1 MTPIMHKAVRS
12 LSILL
17 VLTLSNPAFAGLDVP
32 YPSGVERLFTE
43 QTEDGTLRV
52 PIAPWSQQ
60 SSVPHEKRSGTVT
73 VSTFEL
79 RATSITPEQVAAPI
93 RQALRDAE
101 FQITLD
107 CMSNECGGFD
117 YRVNT
122 PVVSPPNM
130 YVNLRDFQSM
140 TGTKGSDQIINIL
153 ISRIGERVY
162 IQERRVDP
170 AADAPVTT
178 SKITTLARPKIATSM
193 SYQFTQTGAVAL
205 EGLDFTSG
213 STNLGEGP
221 FSVLSELADYLRQN
235 PNTKI
240 VLVGHSDAVGVLEG
254 NIAISKQRAEAVRQ
268 RLISK
273 YDIQKS
279 RVTAEGIAYL
289 SPRASNQTPE
299 GREQNRRVEAVI
311 LQ

>member
-1 MTPIMHKAVRS
+1 MHKAARS
-12 LSILL
+12 FSIVLA
-17 VLTLSNPAFAGLDVP
+17 LTLSHPAFAGLDVP

-43 QTEDGTLRV
+43 QTENGTLRV

-73 VSTFEL
+73 ISTLEL
-79 RATSITPEQVAAPI
+79 RATSITPAQVAAPI

-101 FQITLD
+101 FQISLD

-122 PVVSPPNM
+122 PIVSPPNM
-130 YVNLRDFQSM
+130 YVNLRDFLSM
-140 TGTKGSDQIINIL
+140 TGTKGSDHIINIL
-153 ISRIGERVY
+153 ISRIGERIY

-178 SKITTLARPKIATSM
+178 SKITTIAQPKPTTNISD
-193 SYQFTQTGAVAL
+193 QFTQAGAVTL
-205 EGLDFTSG
+205 DGLDFTIG

-221 FSVLSELADYLRQN
+221 FSILSELADYLRQN

-240 VLVGHSDAVGVLEG
+240 VLVGHSDAVGGLEG
-254 NIAISKQRAEAVRQ
+254 NIAISTQRAEAVRQ

-273 YDIQKS
+273 YGIQKS
-279 RVTAEGIAYL
+279 RITAQGIAFL

-299 GREQNRRVEAVI
+299 GREQNRRVEAVV

>member
-1 MTPIMHKAVRS
+1 MHKAVRS
-12 LSILL
+12 LSIVLA
-17 VLTLSNPAFAGLDVP
+17 LTLSHPVFAGLDVP
-32 YPSGVERLFTE
+32 YPIGVERLFTE
-43 QTEDGTLRV
+43 QTENGTLRV
-52 PIAPWSQQ
+52 PVAPWSQQ
-60 SSVPHEKRSGTVT
+60 SRVPHEKRSGTVT

-79 RATSITPEQVAAPI
+79 RGTSITPEQVAAPI

-107 CMSNECGGFD
+107 CISNECGGFD

-122 PVVSPPNM
+122 PIISPPNM
-130 YVNLRDFQSM
+130 YVNLRDFLSM

-178 SKITTLARPKIATSM
+178 SQITTIARPKIATNM
-193 SYQFTQTGAVAL
+193 IDQFIQTGAITL
-205 EGLDFTSG
+205 DGLDFTSG

-221 FSVLSELADYLRQN
+221 FSILSELADYLRQN

-240 VLVGHSDAVGVLEG
+240 VLVGHSDAVGG
-254 NIAISKQRAEAVRQ
+254 
-268 RLISK
+268 
-273 YDIQKS
+273 
-279 RVTAEGIAYL
+279 
-289 SPRASNQTPE
+289 
-299 GREQNRRVEAVI
+299 
-311 LQ
+311 

>member
-1 MTPIMHKAVRS
+1 MTPIMHKAVKS
-12 LSILL
+12 LSIVLA
-17 VLTLSNPAFAGLDVP
+17 LTLSHPAFAGLDVP

-43 QTEDGTLRV
+43 QTEDGTIRV

-79 RATSITPEQVAAPI
+79 RATSITPAQVAAPI

-122 PVVSPPNM
+122 PIVSPPNM
-130 YVNLRDFQSM
+130 YLNLRDFLSI

-170 AADAPVTT
+170 AAQAPVAT
-178 SKITTLARPKIATSM
+178 SKITTIAQPSPTTNISD
-193 SYQFTQTGAVAL
+193 QIDQTGAVTL

-240 VLVGHSDAVGVLEG
+240 VLVGHSDAIGGLEG

-273 YDIQKS
+273 YGIQKS
-279 RVTAEGIAYL
+279 RITAQGIAYL
-289 SPRASNQTPE
+289 SPRASNQTSE
-299 GREQNRRVEAVI
+299 GREQNRRVEAVV

>member
-1 MTPIMHKAVRS
+1 MHKAVRS
-12 LSILL
+12 LSI
-17 VLTLSNPAFAGLDVP
+17 VLAVTLSHPVFAGLDVP

-43 QTEDGTLRV
+43 QTENGTLRAPV
-52 PIAPWSQQ
+52 APWSPQ

-79 RATSITPEQVAAPI
+79 RGTSITPEQVAAPI

-122 PVVSPPNM
+122 PIISPPNM
-130 YVNLRDFQSM
+130 YVNLRDFLSM
-140 TGTKGSDQIINIL
+140 TGTKGSDQLINIL

-170 AADAPVTT
+170 AANAPVTT
-178 SKITTLARPKIATSM
+178 SQITTIARPKIATNM
-193 SYQFTQTGAVAL
+193 IDQFIQTGAITL
-205 EGLDFTSG
+205 DGLDFTSG

-221 FSVLSELADYLRQN
+221 FSILSELADYLRQN

-240 VLVGHSDAVGVLEG
+240 VLVGHSDAVGGLEG

-273 YDIQKS
+273 YGIQKS
-279 RVTAEGIAYL
+279 RITAQGIAFL

-299 GREQNRRVEAVI
+299 GREQNRRVEAVV
-311 LQ
+311 LK

>member
-12 LSILL
+12 LSIVLA
-17 VLTLSNPAFAGLDVP
+17 LTLSHPVFAGLDVP

-43 QTEDGTLRV
+43 QTDNGTLRV

-60 SSVPHEKRSGTVT
+60 SNVPHEKRSGTVT

-79 RATSITPEQVAAPI
+79 RATSITPAQVAAPI

-122 PVVSPPNM
+122 PIVSPPNM
-130 YVNLRDFQSM
+130 YVNLRDYLSI
-140 TGTKGSDQIINIL
+140 TGTKGSDQIINFL
-153 ISRIGERVY
+153 ISKIGERIY

-170 AADAPVTT
+170 AADAPMTT
-178 SKITTLARPKIATSM
+178 SKITTIAQPKIATNM
-193 SYQFTQTGAVAL
+193 SDQFTQAGAVTL
-205 EGLDFTSG
+205 VGLDFTSG

-221 FSVLSELADYLRQN
+221 FTILSELADYLRQN

-240 VLVGHSDAVGVLEG
+240 VLVGHSDAVGGLEG

-273 YDIQKS
+273 YGIQKS
-279 RVTAEGIAYL
+279 RITAQGIAFL

-299 GREQNRRVEAVI
+299 GREQNRRVEAVV

>member
-12 LSILL
+12 LSIVLA
-17 VLTLSNPAFAGLDVP
+17 LTLSHPVFAGLDVP

-73 VSTFEL
+73 VSTYEL
-79 RATSITPEQVAAPI
+79 RATSITPAQVAAPI
-93 RQALRDAE
+93 RQALQDAE

-122 PVVSPPNM
+122 PIVSPPNM
-130 YVNLRDFQSM
+130 YVNLRNFLSIS
-140 TGTKGSDQIINIL
+140 GTKGSDQIINIL
-153 ISRIGERVY
+153 VSRIGERVY

-170 AADAPVTT
+170 AAEAPVTT
-178 SKITTLARPKIATSM
+178 SKITTMPRPTPATNTSDQIDQM
-193 SYQFTQTGAVAL
+193 GAVTL

-213 STNLGEGP
+213 STKLEEGP
-221 FSVLSELADYLRQN
+221 FSILSELADYLRQN
-235 PNTKI
+235 PNTTI
-240 VLVGHSDAVGVLEG
+240 VLVGHSDAVGGLEG

-273 YDIQKS
+273 YGIQKS
-279 RVTAEGIAYL
+279 RITAQGIAFL

-299 GREQNRRVEAVI
+299 GREQNRRVEAVV
-311 LQ
+311 LK

>member
-12 LSILL
+12 LSIVLA
-17 VLTLSNPAFAGLDVP
+17 LTLSHPVFAGLDVP
-32 YPSGVERLFTE
+32 YPSGVERLFTQ
-43 QTEDGTLRV
+43 QTENGTLRV
-52 PIAPWSQQ
+52 PIEPWSQQ
-60 SSVPHEKRSGTVT
+60 SSVPHEKRSGTAT

-79 RATSITPEQVAAPI
+79 RATSITPAQVAAPI
-93 RQALRDAE
+93 RQTLRDAE

-122 PVVSPPNM
+122 PIVSPPNM
-130 YVNLRDFQSM
+130 YVNLRDFLSI
-140 TGTKGSDQIINIL
+140 TGFKGSDQIINIL

-170 AADAPVTT
+170 SADAPVTD
-178 SKITTLARPKIATSM
+178 SKIKTIAQPTPTTNVSD
-193 SYQFTQTGAVAL
+193 QFTQTGAVTL

-221 FSVLSELADYLRQN
+221 FSILSELADYLRQN

-240 VLVGHSDAVGVLEG
+240 VLVGHSDAVGGLEG

-273 YDIQKS
+273 YGIQKS
-279 RVTAEGIAYL
+279 RITAEGIAFL

-299 GREQNRRVEAVI
+299 GREQNRRVEAVV

>member
-1 MTPIMHKAVRS
+1 MTPIMHKAARS
-12 LSILL
+12 LSIVLA
-17 VLTLSNPAFAGLDVP
+17 LTLSHPAFAGLDVP

-43 QTEDGTLRV
+43 QTENGTLRV

-60 SSVPHEKRSGTVT
+60 SSVPHKKRNGTVT
-73 VSTFEL
+73 VSTLEL
-79 RATSITPEQVAAPI
+79 RATSITPAQVAVPI

-101 FQITLD
+101 FQISLD

-122 PVVSPPNM
+122 PIVSPPNM
-130 YVNLRDFQSM
+130 YVNLRDFLSM
-140 TGTKGSDQIINIL
+140 TGTKGSHQIINIL
-153 ISRIGERVY
+153 ISRIGERIY

-178 SKITTLARPKIATSM
+178 SKITTIAQPKPTTNM
-193 SYQFTQTGAVAL
+193 SDQFTQAGAVTL
-205 EGLDFTSG
+205 DGLDFTSG

-221 FSVLSELADYLRQN
+221 FSILSELADYLRQN
-235 PNTKI
+235 PNSKI
-240 VLVGHSDAVGVLEG
+240 VLVGHSDAVGGLEG

-273 YDIQKS
+273 YGIQKS
-279 RVTAEGIAYL
+279 RITAQGIAYL
-289 SPRASNQTPE
+289 APRASNQTPE
-299 GREQNRRVEAVI
+299 GREQNRRVEAVV

>member
-1 MTPIMHKAVRS
+1 MTPIMRKAVRS
-12 LSILL
+12 FSIVLA
-17 VLTLSNPAFAGLDVP
+17 LTLSHPAFAGLDVP

-43 QTEDGTLRV
+43 QTENGTLRV
-52 PIAPWSQQ
+52 PIAPWSQK

-79 RATSITPEQVAAPI
+79 RATSITPAQVAAPI

-122 PVVSPPNM
+122 PIVSPPNM
-130 YVNLRDFQSM
+130 YVNLRDYLSI
-140 TGTKGSDQIINIL
+140 TGTKGSDQIINFL
-153 ISRIGERVY
+153 ISRIGERIY

-178 SKITTLARPKIATSM
+178 SKITTIAQPKPTTNISD
-193 SYQFTQTGAVAL
+193 QFTQAGAVTL
-205 EGLDFTSG
+205 DGLDFTSG
-213 STNLGEGP
+213 STNLREGP

-240 VLVGHSDAVGVLEG
+240 VLVGHSDAVGGLEG

-273 YDIQKS
+273 YGIQKS
-279 RVTAEGIAYL
+279 RITAEGIGYL

-299 GREQNRRVEAVI
+299 GREQNRRVEAVV

>member
-12 LSILL
+12 LSIVLA
-17 VLTLSNPAFAGLDVP
+17 LTLSHPVFAGLDVP

-43 QTEDGTLRV
+43 QTENGTLRV

-60 SSVPHEKRSGTVT
+60 SSVPHEKRSGTAT

-79 RATSITPEQVAAPI
+79 RATSITPAQVAAPI

-122 PVVSPPNM
+122 PIVSPPNM
-130 YVNLRDFQSM
+130 YVNLRDFLSI
-140 TGTKGSDQIINIL
+140 TGFKGSDQIINIL

-170 AADAPVTT
+170 AADAPVTD
-178 SKITTLARPKIATSM
+178 LENQNHRPTDAHNKHQRSIH
-193 SYQFTQTGAVAL
+193 
-205 EGLDFTSG
+205 
-213 STNLGEGP
+213 
-221 FSVLSELADYLRQN
+221 
-235 PNTKI
+235 PN
-240 VLVGHSDAVGVLEG
+240 
-254 NIAISKQRAEAVRQ
+254 
-268 RLISK
+268 
-273 YDIQKS
+273 
-279 RVTAEGIAYL
+279 
-289 SPRASNQTPE
+289 
-299 GREQNRRVEAVI
+299 GRCHT
-311 LQ
+311 

>member
-12 LSILL
+12 LSIVLA
-17 VLTLSNPAFAGLDVP
+17 LTLSHPAFAGLDVP
-32 YPSGVERLFTE
+32 YPNGVERLFIE
-43 QTEDGTLRV
+43 QTENGTLRI

-73 VSTFEL
+73 ISTLEL

-122 PVVSPPNM
+122 PIVSPPNM
-130 YVNLRDFQSM
+130 YVNLRDYLSI
-140 TGTKGSDQIINIL
+140 TGTKGSDQIINFL
-153 ISRIGERVY
+153 ISKIGERVY

-170 AADAPVTT
+170 AADAPVTA
-178 SKITTLARPKIATSM
+178 SKIKTIAQPTPTTNISDL
-193 SYQFTQTGAVAL
+193 FTQTGAVTL
-205 EGLDFTSG
+205 DGLDFTSG

-221 FSVLSELADYLRQN
+221 FSILSELADYLRQN

-240 VLVGHSDAVGVLEG
+240 VLVGHSDAVGGLEG

-273 YDIQKS
+273 YGIQKS
-279 RVTAEGIAYL
+279 RITAEGIAYL

-299 GREQNRRVEAVI
+299 GREQNRRVEEVV

>member
-1 MTPIMHKAVRS
+1 MTPIMHKAARS
-12 LSILL
+12 LSIVLA
-17 VLTLSNPAFAGLDVP
+17 LTLSHPVFAGLDVP

-43 QTEDGTLRV
+43 QTENGTLRIPV
-52 PIAPWSQQ
+52 APWSQQ
-60 SSVPHEKRSGTVT
+60 PSVPHEKRSGTVT

-79 RATSITPEQVAAPI
+79 RATSITPAQVAVPI

-122 PVVSPPNM
+122 PIVSPPNM
-130 YVNLRDFQSM
+130 YVNLRDFLSM

-178 SKITTLARPKIATSM
+178 SNIKTIARPILTTNISD
-193 SYQFTQTGAVAL
+193 QFTQAGAVTL
-205 EGLDFTSG
+205 DGLDFTSG

-240 VLVGHSDAVGVLEG
+240 VLVGHSDAVGGLEG

-273 YDIQKS
+273 YGIQKS
-279 RVTAEGIAYL
+279 RITAEGIAYL

-299 GREQNRRVEAVI
+299 GREQNRRVEAVV

>member
-1 MTPIMHKAVRS
+1 MTPIMQKAVRL

-17 VLTLSNPAFAGLDVP
+17 ALTLSHPVFAGLDVP

-43 QTEDGTLRV
+43 QTDDGTLRV

-79 RATSITPEQVAAPI
+79 RATSITPAQVAAPI
-93 RQALRDAE
+93 RKALQDAE

-107 CMSNECGGFD
+107 CMSNGCGGFD
-117 YRVNT
+117 YRVST

-130 YVNLRDFQSM
+130 YVNLRNFLSI
-140 TGTKGSDQIINIL
+140 TGIKGSESIINIL

-170 AADAPVTT
+170 AEDAPVATA
-178 SKITTLARPKIATSM
+178 KIISIAPPRSTKSVNN
-193 SYQFTQTGAVAL
+193 QFNKTGAVTL

-221 FSVLSELADYLRQN
+221 FSILSELADYLRQN
-235 PNTKI
+235 PNSKI
-240 VLVGHSDAVGVLEG
+240 VLVGHSDADGKLKR

-268 RLISK
+268 RLITK
-273 YDIQKS
+273 YGIQKT
-279 RVTAEGIAYL
+279 RITAEGIAYL
-289 SPRASNQTPE
+289 SPRANNQTPE
-299 GREQNRRVEAVI
+299 GREQNRRVEAVV

>member
-1 MTPIMHKAVRS
+1 MTPIMQKAVKS
-12 LSILL
+12 LSIVLA
-17 VLTLSNPAFAGLDVP
+17 LTLSHPVFAELDVP

-79 RATSITPEQVAAPI
+79 RATSITPAQVAVPI
-93 RQALRDAE
+93 RQALEDAE

-122 PVVSPPNM
+122 PIVSPPNM
-130 YVNLRDFQSM
+130 YVNLRDFLSI

-153 ISRIGERVY
+153 ISRIGERIY

-170 AADAPVTT
+170 AAQAPVAT
-178 SKITTLARPKIATSM
+178 SKITIIAQPTTATNISD
-193 SYQFTQTGAVAL
+193 QIDQTGAVTL
-205 EGLDFTSG
+205 DGLDFTSG

-221 FSVLSELADYLRQN
+221 FSVLSELAGYLLQN

-240 VLVGHSDAVGVLEG
+240 VLVGHSDAVGGLEG

-273 YDIQKS
+273 YGIQKS
-279 RVTAEGIAYL
+279 RITAQGIAFL

-299 GREQNRRVEAVI
+299 GREQNRRVEAVV

>member
-1 MTPIMHKAVRS
+1 MTPIMHKAARS
-12 LSILL
+12 FSIVLA
-17 VLTLSNPAFAGLDVP
+17 LTLSHPAFAGLDVP

-43 QTEDGTLRV
+43 QTENGTLRV

-73 VSTFEL
+73 VSTLEL
-79 RATSITPEQVAAPI
+79 RATSITPAQVAAPI

-101 FQITLD
+101 FQISLD

-122 PVVSPPNM
+122 PIISPPNM
-130 YVNLRDFQSM
+130 YVNLRDFLSM
-140 TGTKGSDQIINIL
+140 TGTKGSDHIINIL
-153 ISRIGERVY
+153 ISRIGERIY

-178 SKITTLARPKIATSM
+178 SKITTIAQPKPTTNISD
-193 SYQFTQTGAVAL
+193 QFTQAGAVTL
-205 EGLDFTSG
+205 DGLDFTSG

-221 FSVLSELADYLRQN
+221 FSILSELADYLRQN

-240 VLVGHSDAVGVLEG
+240 VLVGHSDAVGGLEG
-254 NIAISKQRAEAVRQ
+254 NITISKQRAEAVRR

-273 YDIQKS
+273 YGIQKS
-279 RVTAEGIAYL
+279 RITAQGIAYL
-289 SPRASNQTPE
+289 APRASNQTPE
-299 GREQNRRVEAVI
+299 GREQNRRVEAVV

>member
-12 LSILL
+12 LSIVLA
-17 VLTLSNPAFAGLDVP
+17 LTLSHPVFAGLDVP
-32 YPSGVERLFTE
+32 YPNGIERLFTE
-43 QTEDGTLRV
+43 QTDDGTLRV
-52 PIAPWSQQ
+52 PVAPWSQQ
-60 SSVPHEKRSGTVT
+60 SGVPHDKRSGTAT
-73 VSTFEL
+73 VSTFAL
-79 RATSITPEQVAAPI
+79 RATSITPAQVATPI
-93 RQALRDAE
+93 RKALQDAD
-101 FQITLD
+101 FQITVD

-122 PVVSPPNM
+122 PIVSPPNM
-130 YVNLRDFQSM
+130 YVNLRDFLSI

-153 ISRIGERVY
+153 ISRIGERIY

-178 SKITTLARPKIATSM
+178 SKITTIAQPTPTTNISD
-193 SYQFTQTGAVAL
+193 QFNQTGAITL

-221 FSVLSELADYLRQN
+221 FSVLSELANYLRQN

-240 VLVGHSDAVGVLEG
+240 ILVGHSDAFGGLDS

-273 YDIQKS
+273 YGIQKS
-279 RVTAEGIAYL
+279 RITAQGIAYL

-299 GREQNRRVEAVI
+299 GREQNRRVEAVVS
-311 LQ
+311 Q

>member
-12 LSILL
+12 LSIVLA
-17 VLTLSNPAFAGLDVP
+17 LTLSHPVFAGLDVP

-43 QTEDGTLRV
+43 QTENGTLRV

-79 RATSITPEQVAAPI
+79 RATSITPAQVATPI

-122 PVVSPPNM
+122 PIVSPPNM
-130 YVNLRDFQSM
+130 YVNLRNFLSM

-178 SKITTLARPKIATSM
+178 SKIKTIAQPILTTNMKRSIH
-193 SYQFTQTGAVAL
+193 
-205 EGLDFTSG
+205 
-213 STNLGEGP
+213 
-221 FSVLSELADYLRQN
+221 
-235 PNTKI
+235 PN
-240 VLVGHSDAVGVLEG
+240 
-254 NIAISKQRAEAVRQ
+254 
-268 RLISK
+268 
-273 YDIQKS
+273 
-279 RVTAEGIAYL
+279 
-289 SPRASNQTPE
+289 
-299 GREQNRRVEAVI
+299 GRCHT
-311 LQ
+311 

>member
-12 LSILL
+12 LSIVLA
-17 VLTLSNPAFAGLDVP
+17 LTLSHPAFAGLDVP
-32 YPSGVERLFTE
+32 YPSGIERLFTE
-43 QTEDGTLRV
+43 QTENGTHRV

-79 RATSITPEQVAAPI
+79 RATSITPAQVAAPI
-93 RQALRDAE
+93 RQALQDAKFE
-101 FQITLD
+101 ITLD

-122 PVVSPPNM
+122 PIISPPNM
-130 YVNLRDFQSM
+130 YVNLRDFLSI
-140 TGTKGSDQIINIL
+140 TGTKGSNQIINIL
-153 ISRIGERVY
+153 ISRVGERVY

-170 AADAPVTT
+170 AADAPVTA
-178 SKITTLARPKIATSM
+178 SKIKTTTQPTPTTNM
-193 SYQFTQTGAVAL
+193 SDQFIQTGAVTL
-205 EGLDFTSG
+205 DGLDFTSG
-213 STNLGEGP
+213 STKLGEGP
-221 FSVLSELADYLRQN
+221 FSILSELADYLRQN

-240 VLVGHSDAVGVLEG
+240 VLVGHSDAVGGLEG

-273 YDIQKS
+273 YGIQKL
-279 RVTAEGIAYL
+279 RITAQGIAYL

-299 GREQNRRVEAVI
+299 GREQNRRVEAVV

>member
-12 LSILL
+12 LSIVLA
-17 VLTLSNPAFAGLDVP
+17 LTLNHPAFAGLDVP

-43 QTEDGTLRV
+43 QTENGTLRV
-52 PIAPWSQQ
+52 PIAPWSRP

-73 VSTFEL
+73 VSTLEL
-79 RATSITPEQVAAPI
+79 RATSITPAQVAAPI
-93 RQALRDAE
+93 RQALQDAK

-122 PVVSPPNM
+122 PIISPPNM
-130 YVNLRDFQSM
+130 YVNLRDYLSI
-140 TGTKGSDQIINIL
+140 TGIKGSDQIINIL

-170 AADAPVTT
+170 AADAPVTV
-178 SKITTLARPKIATSM
+178 SKIKTIAQPILTTNISD
-193 SYQFTQTGAVAL
+193 QFTQTGAVTL
-205 EGLDFTSG
+205 DGLDFTSG

-221 FSVLSELADYLRQN
+221 FSILSELADYLRQN

-240 VLVGHSDAVGVLEG
+240 VLVGHSDAVGGLEG
-254 NIAISKQRAEAVRQ
+254 NIAISKQRAEEVRQ

-273 YDIQKS
+273 YGIQKS
-279 RVTAEGIAYL
+279 RITAEGIAYL
-289 SPRASNQTPE
+289 SPRASNQRPE
-299 GREQNRRVEAVI
+299 GREQNRRVEAVV

>member
-12 LSILL
+12 LSIVLA
-17 VLTLSNPAFAGLDVP
+17 LTLSHPVFAGLDVP
-32 YPSGVERLFTE
+32 YPIGVERLFTE
-43 QTEDGTLRV
+43 QTENGTLRV
-52 PIAPWSQQ
+52 PVAPWSQQ
-60 SSVPHEKRSGTVT
+60 SRVPHEKRNGTVT

-79 RATSITPEQVAAPI
+79 LGTSITPEQVAAPI

-122 PVVSPPNM
+122 PIISPPNM
-130 YVNLRDFQSM
+130 YLNLRDFLSM

-162 IQERRVDP
+162 IQVRRVDP

-178 SKITTLARPKIATSM
+178 SKITTIARPKITTTM
-193 SYQFTQTGAVAL
+193 SDQFTQTGAVTL
-205 EGLDFTSG
+205 DGLDFTSG

-221 FSVLSELADYLRQN
+221 FSILSELADYLRQN

-240 VLVGHSDAVGVLEG
+240 VLVGHSDAVGGLEG

-273 YDIQKS
+273 YGIQKS
-279 RVTAEGIAYL
+279 RITAQGIAYL
-289 SPRASNQTPE
+289 SPRASNQTPA
-299 GREQNRRVEAVI
+299 GREQNRRVEAVV

>member
-1 MTPIMHKAVRS
+1 MTPIMQKAVKS
-12 LSILL
+12 LSIVLA
-17 VLTLSNPAFAGLDVP
+17 LTLSHPVFAELDVP

-73 VSTFEL
+73 VATFEL
-79 RATSITPEQVAAPI
+79 RATSITPAQVAVPI
-93 RQALRDAE
+93 RQALEDAE

-122 PVVSPPNM
+122 PIVSPPNM
-130 YVNLRDFQSM
+130 YMNLRDFLSI

-153 ISRIGERVY
+153 ISRIGERIY

-170 AADAPVTT
+170 AAQAPVAT
-178 SKITTLARPKIATSM
+178 SKITIIAQPTPATNISD
-193 SYQFTQTGAVAL
+193 QIDQTGAVTL
-205 EGLDFTSG
+205 DGLDFTSG

-221 FSVLSELADYLRQN
+221 FSVLSELAGYLLQN

-240 VLVGHSDAVGVLEG
+240 VLVGHSDAVGGLEG

-273 YDIQKS
+273 YGIQKS
-279 RVTAEGIAYL
+279 RITAQGIAFL

-299 GREQNRRVEAVI
+299 GREQNRRVEAVV

>member
-1 MTPIMHKAVRS
+1 M
-12 LSILL
+12 
-17 VLTLSNPAFAGLDVP
+17 
-32 YPSGVERLFTE
+32 
-43 QTEDGTLRV
+43 
-52 PIAPWSQQ
+52 
-60 SSVPHEKRSGTVT
+60 PHEKLSGTAT

-79 RATSITPEQVAAPI
+79 RATSITPAQVATPI

-122 PVVSPPNM
+122 PIVSPPNM
-130 YVNLRDFQSM
+130 YVNLRNFLSM

-170 AADAPVTT
+170 AADAPVTA
-178 SKITTLARPKIATSM
+178 SKIKTIAQPTPTTNVSD
-193 SYQFTQTGAVAL
+193 QFTQTGAVTL

-221 FSVLSELADYLRQN
+221 FSILSELADYLRQN

-240 VLVGHSDAVGVLEG
+240 VLVGHSDAVGGLEG

-273 YDIQKS
+273 YGIQKS
-279 RVTAEGIAYL
+279 RITAEGIAFL

-299 GREQNRRVEAVI
+299 GREQNRRVEAVVFAVNH
-311 LQ
+311 Q

>member
-1 MTPIMHKAVRS
+1 MP
-12 LSILL
+12 
-17 VLTLSNPAFAGLDVP
+17 
-32 YPSGVERLFTE
+32 
-43 QTEDGTLRV
+43 LR
-52 PIAPWSQQ
+52 
-60 SSVPHEKRSGTVT
+60 G
-73 VSTFEL
+73 
-79 RATSITPEQVAAPI
+79 TSITPEQVAAPI

-122 PVVSPPNM
+122 PIISPPNM
-130 YVNLRDFQSM
+130 YVNLRDFLSM

-178 SKITTLARPKIATSM
+178 SQITTIARPKIATNM
-193 SYQFTQTGAVAL
+193 IDQFIQTGAITL
-205 EGLDFTSG
+205 DGLDFTSG

-221 FSVLSELADYLRQN
+221 FSILSELADYLRQN

-240 VLVGHSDAVGVLEG
+240 VLVGHSDAVGGLEG

-273 YDIQKS
+273 YGIQKS
-279 RVTAEGIAYL
+279 RITAQGIAYL
-289 SPRASNQTPE
+289 SPRASNQTPK
-299 GREQNRRVEAVI
+299 GREKNRRVEAVV

>member
-12 LSILL
+12 LSIVLA
-17 VLTLSNPAFAGLDVP
+17 LTLSHPAFAGLDVP
-32 YPSGVERLFTE
+32 YPNGVERLFIE
-43 QTEDGTLRV
+43 QTENGTLRV
-52 PIAPWSQQ
+52 PMGPWSQQ
-60 SSVPHEKRSGTVT
+60 SSVSHEKRSGTVT

-130 YVNLRDFQSM
+130 YVNLRDYLSI
-140 TGTKGSDQIINIL
+140 TGTKGSDQIINFL
-153 ISRIGERVY
+153 ISKIGERVY

-178 SKITTLARPKIATSM
+178 SNIKTIARPILTTNISD
-193 SYQFTQTGAVAL
+193 QFTQTGAVTLDGL
-205 EGLDFTSG
+205 EFTSG

-240 VLVGHSDAVGVLEG
+240 VLVGHSDAVGGLDG

-273 YDIQKS
+273 YGIQKS
-279 RVTAEGIAYL
+279 RITAEGIAYL

-299 GREQNRRVEAVI
+299 GREQNRRVEAVV

>member
-1 MTPIMHKAVRS
+1 MTPIMHKAVKS
-12 LSILL
+12 LSIVLA
-17 VLTLSNPAFAGLDVP
+17 LTLSHPAFAGLDVP

-43 QTEDGTLRV
+43 QTEDGTIRV

-79 RATSITPEQVAAPI
+79 RATSITPAQVAAPI

-122 PVVSPPNM
+122 PIVSPPNM
-130 YVNLRDFQSM
+130 YLNLRDFLSI

-170 AADAPVTT
+170 AAQAPVAT
-178 SKITTLARPKIATSM
+178 SKITTIAQPSPTTNISD
-193 SYQFTQTGAVAL
+193 QIDQTGAVTL

-240 VLVGHSDAVGVLEG
+240 VLVGHSDAIGGLEG

-268 RLISK
+268 RMISK
-273 YDIQKS
+273 YGIQKS
-279 RVTAEGIAYL
+279 RITAQGIAYL

-299 GREQNRRVEAVI
+299 GREQNRRVEAVV